1 MYTVTR
7 QTKTN
12 KREINIMT
20 ATLTT
25 TNVTRNDLKAVLKML
40 KTQGYTKINLN
51 SSNDKLVT
59 EYHRLTGLTLTVIE
73 EQTDIEYRIVGAK
86 ISFIPLTDSGMAL
99 MPELMK
105 HEVMSWHISSIKS
118 QLKTA
123 GYIIKKAASK
133 KVSNDTINQDD
144 INLLKEL
151 GIEI

>member
-1 MYTVTR
+1 
-7 QTKTN
+7 
-12 KREINIMT
+12 MT

-25 TNVTRNDLKAVLKML
+25 TNVTRSDLQSALKML
-40 KTQGYTKINLN
+40 KTQGYTSINLN
-51 SSNDKLVT
+51 SGNDKLVT

-86 ISFIPLTDSGMAL
+86 VVFMPVSDAGVAI
-99 MPELMK
+99 MPELLK

-123 GYIIKKAASK
+123 GYIIKKASSK
-133 KVSNDTINQDD
+133 KVSNKINQDD
-144 INLLKEL
+144 LNLLKEL

>member
-1 MYTVTR
+1 
-7 QTKTN
+7 
-12 KREINIMT
+12 MT

-25 TNVTRNDLKAVLKML
+25 TNVTRSDLQSALKML
-40 KTQGYTKINLN
+40 KTQGYTSINLN
-51 SSNDKLVT
+51 SGNDKLVT

-86 ISFIPLTDSGMAL
+86 VVFMPVSDSGEAI
-99 MPELMK
+99 MPELLK

-123 GYIIKKAASK
+123 GYILKKAASK
-133 KVSNDTINQDD
+133 KVSNDMITNDD

>member
-1 MYTVTR
+1 MA
-7 QTKTN
+7 
-12 KREINIMT
+12 

-40 KTQGYTKINLN
+40 KTQGYTSINLN
-51 SSNDKLVT
+51 SGNDKLVD

-73 EQTDIEYRIVGAK
+73 KQTDIEYRIVGAK
-86 ISFIPLTDSGMAL
+86 VVFMPVSDSGEAI
-99 MPELMK
+99 MPELLK

-123 GYIIKKAASK
+123 GYILKKAASK
-133 KVSNDTINQDD
+133 KVSNDMITNDD

>member
-1 MYTVTR
+1 
-7 QTKTN
+7 
-12 KREINIMT
+12 MT

-25 TNVTRNDLKAVLKML
+25 TNVTRKDLQAALKML
-40 KTQGYTKINLN
+40 KTQGYTSINLN
-51 SSNDKLVT
+51 SGNDKLVT

-86 ISFIPLTDSGMAL
+86 VVFMPVSDAGVAI
-99 MPELMK
+99 MPELLK

-123 GYIIKKAASK
+123 GYIIKKASSK
-133 KVSNDTINQDD
+133 KVSNKINQDD
-144 INLLKEL
+144 LNLLKEL

>member
-1 MYTVTR
+1 
-7 QTKTN
+7 
-12 KREINIMT
+12 MT

-25 TNVTRNDLKAVLKML
+25 TNVTRKDLQAALKML
-40 KTQGYTKINLN
+40 KISGYSKINLN
-51 SSNDKLVT
+51 SGNDKLVT

-86 ISFIPLTDSGMAL
+86 VAFTPLTDDGVAL
-99 MPELMK
+99 MPELLK

-123 GYIIKKAASK
+123 GYILKKASSK
-133 KVSNDTINQDD
+133 KVSNKINQDD
-144 INLLKEL
+144 LNLLQEL

>member
-1 MYTVTR
+1 MA
-7 QTKTN
+7 
-12 KREINIMT
+12 

-25 TNVTRNDLKAVLKML
+25 TNVTRNDLKAALKML
-40 KTQGYTKINLN
+40 KKQGYTSINLN
-51 SSNDKLVT
+51 SSNDTLVT

-73 EQTDIEYRIVGAK
+73 EQTDIEYRIVGTK
-86 ISFIPLTDSGMAL
+86 ISFIPLTDEGMAL
-99 MPELMK
+99 MPELLK

-123 GYIIKKAASK
+123 GYILKKAASK
-133 KVSNDTINQDD
+133 KVSNDMITNDD